1 MTAGAYE
8 FRPMTAADLPLVLHW
23 LKQPHVVQWWGD
35 THEQFALVSGDLEV
49 EAMEQFIVA
58 LGDQQ
63 FAYIQRY
70 DPMVWPDNGL
80 GEHPRGTRG
89 IDQFIGEP
97 DMVGRGHGSAFIR
110 AFIERT
116 LADGAPRIITDPDPA
131 NARAV
136 RAYEKTGFEKVRLVD
151 TPDGIALLMVRDA

>member
-1 MTAGAYE
+1 MTAGAYV

-23 LKQPHVVQWWGD
+23 LKQPHVVEWWGD

-58 LGDQQ
+58 LGDQP

-89 IDQFIGEP
+89 IDQFIGDS
-97 DMVGRGHGSAFIR
+97 DMVDRGHGSAFIR

-131 NARAV
+131 NARAI
-136 RAYEKTGFEKVRLVD
+136 RAYQKAGFEKVDLVD